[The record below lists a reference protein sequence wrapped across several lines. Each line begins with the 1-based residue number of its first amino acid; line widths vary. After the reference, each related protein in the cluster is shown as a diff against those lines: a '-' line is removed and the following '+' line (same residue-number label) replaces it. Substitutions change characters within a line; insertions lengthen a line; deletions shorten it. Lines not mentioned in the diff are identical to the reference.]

1 MIPEYRAKKVIS
13 NMCELQKSFCFMSR
27 DYTILGNTERVKTGP
42 ARIRQ
47 DKTRQGWAG
56 QGRAG
61 QDRSG
66 QGRAGQDRSGQ
77 DRAGQGRVG

>member
-47 DKTRQGWAG
+47 DKTRQG
-56 QGRAG
+56 RAG
-61 QDRSG
+61 HASRYDITAQ
-66 QGRAGQDRSGQ
+66 RAIL
-77 DRAGQGRVG
+77 

>member
-56 QGRAG
+56 QVRT
-61 QDRSG
+61 G
-66 QGRAGQDRSGQ
+66 QGRAGQVRTGQGRSGQ